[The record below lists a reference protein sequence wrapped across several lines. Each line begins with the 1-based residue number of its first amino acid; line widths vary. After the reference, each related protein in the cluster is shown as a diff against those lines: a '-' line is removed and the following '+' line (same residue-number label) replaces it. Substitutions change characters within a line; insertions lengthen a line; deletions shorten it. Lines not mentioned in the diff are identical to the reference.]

1 MWTLYL
7 EILFFLQFVTPTV
20 IPDNRKLAERE
31 NVKNKRK
38 EEKPYLSRKKRDALI
53 DALLEE
59 EEEEDV
65 GGSRWEVAVCRT
77 EEGYS
82 RFSSRVDQH
91 GRRVLVLGSL
101 ASTSRDYQ
109 HYVKTHRC
117 VQPDQKLMVGGEHV
131 KCVQQYIEETL
142 VVFDVD
148 SGEKFYERSIF
159 LPSGCAAM
167 RETRKH

>member
-1 MWTLYL
+1 MRTLYL

-31 NVKNKRK
+31 NVKQRRK

-59 EEEEDV
+59 EEEEEDG
-65 GGSRWEVAVCRT
+65 GGSRWEEAVCRT

-91 GRRVLVLGSL
+91 GRRVLVLGPL
-101 ASTSRDYQ
+101 ASTTRDYQ
-109 HYVKTHRC
+109 HYVKTRRC
-117 VQPDQKLMVGGEHV
+117 VQPDQPLMVGGVHV
-131 KCVQQYIEETL
+131 KCKQQYIEETL

-148 SGEKFYERSIF
+148 SGENIYERSIF

-167 RETRKH
+167 REH